1 MAEKEENKQVNLFE
15 SSLETDF
22 SKPKTLDTSSLEKQ
36 IQKISTPTSSNVYD
50 KLAAL
55 YRQETQ
61 GRSLRETTDLQ
72 RALLPAAEL
81 YRQREEEANE
91 RFAEL
96 VEQIP
101 TFDDSTLYGEK
112 TGGVGFESEIMGASN
127 EIRNDLRLLSRL
139 NPADPRYN
147 ELAQKVRQKQ
157 NNIIKYNDL
166 NQKLLDI
173 RNSEIDPSEISN
185 VYNQAEKQAYR
196 DILLGKSE
204 NISFKNGTLTYTYKN
219 PDDESAEPI
228 IVDLE
233 KLDIN
238 PFEVSD
244 DVRSVELEIRTAAEE
259 FNGEMLDAN
268 GNPTL
273 DYSKKIGMRLRSF
286 KRTSGK
292 QIKGLI
298 LDGNVLPGSNQ
309 YININTQPF
318 IKILDD
324 NGFTFEQLQKSEMLS
339 EKVEINGV
347 EKTVKQHFF
356 DYYESYINQTV
367 TKKQD
372 NLQKLEDT
380 EIKKILRN
388 TAGFNSDFYKNV
400 SRYFNFDVNQ
410 NTKDIVFIPKE
421 DLQITED
428 AKTAFGLKENMLK
441 KDESYTLPGIFN
453 KEEFTKLFNEIL
465 KGQTLTGKDPI
476 VFKGGTP
483 VNLKEQPGP
492 GRQEINAIDFIKILN
507 NAGFKINT
515 SEDVVRLKKI
525 LTQERLDD
533 FNTARIMSTA
543 LKQAGYN
550 INYGSVSEYFEKLEE
565 SIIL

>member
-22 SKPKTLDTSSLEKQ
+22 SKPKTLDTSGLEKQ
-36 IQKISTPTSSNVYD
+36 IQKIQTPTSSNVYD

-112 TGGVGFESEIMGASN
+112 TGGVGFESEIMGVSN

-185 VYNQAEKQAYR
+185 VYSQAEKQAYR

-244 DVRSVELEIRTAAEE
+244 DVRSTELEIRTAAEE
-259 FNGEMLDAN
+259 FKGEILDAN

-273 DYSKKIGMRLRSF
+273 DYSKKIGMLLTSF
-286 KRTSGK
+286 KRTPSK

-309 YININTQPF
+309 YININTQAF
-318 IKILDD
+318 IKLLND
-324 NGFTFEQLQKSEMLS
+324 NGFTFEELQKSERLN
-339 EKVEINGV
+339 EKVTINGV

-356 DYYESYINQTV
+356 DYYEGYINQTAKAASEKSKV
-367 TKKQD
+367 
-372 NLQKLEDT
+372 
-380 EIKKILRN
+380 
-388 TAGFNSDFYKNV
+388 
-400 SRYFNFDVNQ
+400 
-410 NTKDIVFIPKE
+410 IPPFS
-421 DLQITED
+421 T
-428 AKTAFGLKENMLK
+428 T
-441 KDESYTLPGIFN
+441 
-453 KEEFTKLFNEIL
+453 
-465 KGQTLTGKDPI
+465 
-476 VFKGGTP
+476 
-483 VNLKEQPGP
+483 
-492 GRQEINAIDFIKILN
+492 
-507 NAGFKINT
+507 
-515 SEDVVRLKKI
+515 
-525 LTQERLDD
+525 DD
-533 FNTARIMSTA
+533 SARIRPE
-543 LKQAGYN
+543 LKQAGYDEEVLAE
-550 INYGSVSEYFEKLEE
+550 SVAFGDIKITETGQVNFMFNDDYSYTDTEGNKRILEKNKEV
-565 SIIL
+565 SITPEQLKMLIDMLKQVYPLKQVETYKFKDKPIVRPRDEASTLSKILRFGNVRL

>member
-22 SKPKTLDTSSLEKQ
+22 SKPKTLDTSVLEEQ
-36 IQKISTPTSSNVYD
+36 IQKIQTPTSSNVYD

-72 RALLPAAEL
+72 RVLLPAAEL

-112 TGGVGFESEIMGASN
+112 TGGVGFESEIMGVSN

-139 NPADPRYN
+139 NPADPRYS

-185 VYNQAEKQAYR
+185 VYSQAEKQAYR

-244 DVRSVELEIRTAAEE
+244 LS
-259 FNGEMLDAN
+259 
-268 GNPTL
+268 
-273 DYSKKIGMRLRSF
+273 
-286 KRTSGK
+286 
-292 QIKGLI
+292 LI
-298 LDGNVLPGSNQ
+298 H
-309 YININTQPF
+309 I
-318 IKILDD
+318 
-324 NGFTFEQLQKSEMLS
+324 
-339 EKVEINGV
+339 
-347 EKTVKQHFF
+347 
-356 DYYESYINQTV
+356 
-367 TKKQD
+367 
-372 NLQKLEDT
+372 
-380 EIKKILRN
+380 
-388 TAGFNSDFYKNV
+388 
-400 SRYFNFDVNQ
+400 
-410 NTKDIVFIPKE
+410 
-421 DLQITED
+421 
-428 AKTAFGLKENMLK
+428 
-441 KDESYTLPGIFN
+441 
-453 KEEFTKLFNEIL
+453 
-465 KGQTLTGKDPI
+465 
-476 VFKGGTP
+476 
-483 VNLKEQPGP
+483 
-492 GRQEINAIDFIKILN
+492 
-507 NAGFKINT
+507 
-515 SEDVVRLKKI
+515 
-525 LTQERLDD
+525 
-533 FNTARIMSTA
+533 
-543 LKQAGYN
+543 
-550 INYGSVSEYFEKLEE
+550 
-565 SIIL
+565 

>member
-22 SKPKTLDTSSLEKQ
+22 SKPKTLDTSGLEEQ

-112 TGGVGFESEIMGASN
+112 TGGVGFESEIMGVSN

-185 VYNQAEKQAYR
+185 VYSQAEKQAYR

-244 DVRSVELEIRTAAEE
+244 DVRSAELEIRTAAEE
-259 FNGEMLDAN
+259 FKGEILDAN
-268 GNPTL
+268 GNLTL
-273 DYSKKIGMRLRSF
+273 DYSKKIGMLLTGF
-286 KRTSGK
+286 KRTPSK

-298 LDGNVLPGSNQ
+298 LDGNILPGTNQ
-309 YININTQPF
+309 YINVNTQAF
-318 IKILDD
+318 IKLLND
-324 NGFTFEQLQKSEMLS
+324 NGFTFEELQKSERLN
-339 EKVEINGV
+339 EKVTINGV

-356 DYYESYINQTV
+356 DYYEGYINQTA
-367 TKKQD
+367 KAAS
-372 NLQKLEDT
+372 QKS
-380 EIKKILRN
+380 K
-388 TAGFNSDFYKNV
+388 V
-400 SRYFNFDVNQ
+400 
-410 NTKDIVFIPKE
+410 IPPFS
-421 DLQITED
+421 T
-428 AKTAFGLKENMLK
+428 T
-441 KDESYTLPGIFN
+441 
-453 KEEFTKLFNEIL
+453 
-465 KGQTLTGKDPI
+465 
-476 VFKGGTP
+476 
-483 VNLKEQPGP
+483 
-492 GRQEINAIDFIKILN
+492 
-507 NAGFKINT
+507 
-515 SEDVVRLKKI
+515 
-525 LTQERLDD
+525 DD
-533 FNTARIMSTA
+533 SAVIRPE
-543 LKQAGYN
+543 LKQAGYDEEVLAESVAFGN
-550 INYGSVSEYFEKLEE
+550 IKITETGQVNFMFNDDYSYVDTEGNKRILEKNKEVSITPQQLKMLIDMLKQVYPLKEVETNKFKDKPIVRPRDEASTLNK
-565 SIIL
+565 ILRFGNVRL